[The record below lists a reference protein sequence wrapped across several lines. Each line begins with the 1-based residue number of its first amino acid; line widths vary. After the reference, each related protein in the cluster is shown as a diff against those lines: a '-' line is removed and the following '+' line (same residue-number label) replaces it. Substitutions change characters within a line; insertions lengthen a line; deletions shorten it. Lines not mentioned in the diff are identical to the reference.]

1 MNARFT
7 ELELRW
13 LKISLGRQW
22 RLATRPFI
30 VPSQRT
36 IVTKMIARQSTQ
48 ADENSFYDKIWM
60 LCSGIWKEPN
70 DFKLAAEKAKR
81 NFVQCV
87 QLAWRKHSPATKF
100 QIPSQNCVIHP
111 DFFKTIGSVNRALTL
126 NLQNPRTTQVMTYFE
141 YQLCG
146 NRALG

>member
-36 IVTKMIARQSTQ
+36 IVTKLIGRQSTQ
-48 ADENSFYDKIWM
+48 ADENSFMIN
-60 LCSGIWKEPN
+60 LN
-70 DFKLAAEKAKR
+70 
-81 NFVQCV
+81 
-87 QLAWRKHSPATKF
+87 AWQWFLKGT
-100 QIPSQNCVIHP
+100 
-111 DFFKTIGSVNRALTL
+111 
-126 NLQNPRTTQVMTYFE
+126 E
-141 YQLCG
+141 
-146 NRALG
+146 